1 MSNFAKRLILTLI
14 SIPLV
19 ILFIFWPQDT
29 HIFVVIVFGL
39 VIILGSYEINSLI
52 YHKGIKVRRY
62 FLPLIN

>member
-62 FLPLIN
+62 